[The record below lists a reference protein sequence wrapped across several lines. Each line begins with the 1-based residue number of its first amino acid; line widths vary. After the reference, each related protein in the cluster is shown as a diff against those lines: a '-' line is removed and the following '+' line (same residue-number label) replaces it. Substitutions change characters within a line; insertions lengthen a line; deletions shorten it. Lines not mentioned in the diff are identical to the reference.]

1 MKKII
6 TNKEEKYYWDKGDL
20 HTKNGMFQEKDIKN
34 KSVVELKGEKY
45 YVLDANFQD
54 KIEKI
59 SRGPAIIVKKD
70 IGIILSNTDIDK
82 NSIVLD
88 AGIGSGMLSV
98 FLSKFVKQV
107 IAYEN
112 NKEFINIAK
121 RNIELLNVKNIK
133 IKENDIYKGISEK
146 NLDLITLDLKEPS
159 LALKHAL
166 KSLKKGKY
174 LVSYL
179 PNITQVITLIN
190 NADGFFIEKVL
201 ENIEREWLID
211 ERRARPKNI
220 ILGHTGFLIF
230 MRKL

>member
-1 MKKII
+1 MRKII

-20 HTKNGMFQEKDIKN
+20 HTKSGMFKEEDIKN
-34 KSVVELKGEKY
+34 KSIIELKGDKFF
-45 YVLDANFQD
+45 VLDANFQD
-54 KIEKI
+54 RTEKI
-59 SRGPAIIVKKD
+59 LRGPAIIVRKD
-70 IGIILSNTDIDK
+70 IGAILAHVDIDK
-82 NSIVLD
+82 YSTVLD
-88 AGIGSGMLSV
+88 AGIGSGMLSI

-112 NKEFINIAK
+112 NKDFLNIAK
-121 RNIELLNVKNIK
+121 KNIESLNIKNINL
-133 IKENDIYKGISEK
+133 KEKDIYSGIDGK

-159 LALKHAL
+159 LVLKHAL

-179 PNITQVITLIN
+179 PNITQVIALIN
-190 NADGFFIEKVL
+190 NANGFFVEKVL

-220 ILGHTGFLIF
+220 ILGHTGFLVF
-230 MRKL
+230 MRKI